1 MFETLEELVSKR
13 NNAQNQL
20 NSCNNEFRVLEE
32 AYERLR
38 SVLGEL
44 TTGKED
50 FYARCP
56 DESIYISDIP
66 RGVWKGAEWN
76 RFDEE
81 RFEIHRETAGSLLT
95 HIGTDIWAIED
106 RMHEI
111 EQRADSLRSEI
122 RQLENA
128 IAGYNRRINLMKGK

>member
-1 MFETLEELVSKR
+1 MFETLEELINKR
-13 NNAQNQL
+13 NQTQNQL
-20 NSCNNEFRVLEE
+20 NSYNNEFRILEE

-44 TTGKED
+44 QTGKED
-50 FYARCP
+50 FYAKCP
-56 DESIYISDIP
+56 NENVYISDIP
-66 RGVWKGAEWN
+66 SGAWKGAEWN
-76 RFDEE
+76 RFDDE
-81 RFEIHRETAGSLLT
+81 RFEVHRESAGSLLT

-106 RMHEI
+106 RIHEI

-128 IAGYNRRINLMKGK
+128 VAGYNRRINLMKG